1 MTALLN
7 QVKRHH
13 TGRLSFIKSSVW
25 RRPVAKSK
33 CHQFEEHVTRWT
45 VSSEMSAICWRE
57 RSSLT
62 HLCVWLLS
70 VNSSFFPPFPKATA
84 VNIYM
89 PCLAAVWDGEHQL
102 WFWLFA
108 SWLSL
113 SSLAGRVACESVV
126 YLCGAYSLTSS
137 FTFGFTSFFGE
148 PPFLPL
154 IYFFFTAFY
163 RRKYWFTFLGNKHRG
178 LQWRWWCFTLI
189 SRNSILESSSSET
202 WHRITIQMY
211 LTLQIHFAFYLHNL
225 WWW

>member
-70 VNSSFFPPFPKATA
+70 VNSSFFPPFPKGTA

-126 YLCGAYSLTSS
+126 YLCGACSLTSS

-148 PPFLPL
+148 PPFLPF
-154 IYFFFTAFY
+154 IYFFSLPFIEENTDSHSWETSIGVYSDADGVLHSLAEIRY
-163 RRKYWFTFLGNKHRG
+163 SRAPLQKHD
-178 LQWRWWCFTLI
+178 I
-189 SRNSILESSSSET
+189 E
-202 WHRITIQMY
+202 
-211 LTLQIHFAFYLHNL
+211 
-225 WWW
+225 